1 MRVPDYVL
9 EVMSMCSSRNTTS
22 GTASTIGA
30 NAWLSK
36 WECIIICQ
44 DPSAFC
50 SGQTGELNGDM
61 KVIKT

>member
-1 MRVPDYVL
+1 
-9 EVMSMCSSRNTTS
+9 MCSSRNTTS

-36 WECIIICQ
+36 WERIIICQ